1 MFRLKISKQK
11 GNGLWLYHSGNIILL
26 VPYSFKYVYIS
37 QRVSVDF
44 ANKIFEPNDQSEFSD
59 SMLIR
64 LRALKKTPDLA
75 SWLMSTIK
83 FKGLLAQF
91 HASYLYRQVIKTIL
105 VLFNMPFVLICFF
118 HNQIAYSSIKVILR
132 NLIKLGVGLRSCGNL

>member
-1 MFRLKISKQK
+1 
-11 GNGLWLYHSGNIILL
+11 
-26 VPYSFKYVYIS
+26 
-37 QRVSVDF
+37 
-44 ANKIFEPNDQSEFSD
+44 
-59 SMLIR
+59 
-64 LRALKKTPDLA
+64 
-75 SWLMSTIK
+75 MSTIK

-91 HASYLYRQVIKTIL
+91 HVSYLYRQVIKTIL